1 MEKTAIVKLVV
12 NGEEASS
19 ELSRLKSRVIE
30 LRTELEKAEQQ
41 GDNLSVKKLSHDLD
55 IVERQILSL
64 EETAKSVDG
73 VLSGLSYQN
82 NEKLYS
88 RITTSDLASQLTKN
102 RAAFADQLSGIS
114 IFELSSVFDALYK
127 KFSSDSTTYPF
138 EYKLPNDIVLSFKNA
153 TELRSILDDFI
164 KSVSS
169 LVNAFDWLRFNVDI
183 WPNFLKRKKAPS
195 TLSWLDFDPR
205 TFPSGYPGRRYDIN
219 TDLEQEKTNH
229 YISFASGEISKL
241 DMQVA
246 DIESEIKANNRLL
259 ATGLISEKERHS
271 LVLKNLNLE
280 KRLSYLLDKE
290 LTKDKEKLDEE
301 EFQRKRDDIYNRYQ
315 TELQELKSL
324 FDQGLISQKSMT
336 KKDLDY
342 RIAMYTEL
350 LELYKKGSYAHYDV
364 QRKLNDLLKK
374 QMMENVK
381 AVDAAVQTIVSRY
394 FPKNSTSNPKT
405 FSLVGT
411 TYDLRTREEK
421 ESDYKTT
428 VEAIEILR
436 KRLIDSSNGDAGKI
450 KKVNKYMDHAAR
462 WEEINYLRSIGEKP
476 SLNWREQLEDFN
488 NWFAKDE
495 TQQIIA
501 LASNV
506 ASQISGI
513 FSNINEMIQID
524 LEVRLAKLNKYY
536 DSEIS
541 MAEGNAYKVNQL
553 EHKRQKD
560 IAKARKEA
568 SQKELNFQVF
578 QALAQTAQN
587 ALAAYGSG
595 LQAPWPMSLWLAPM
609 MAGLATAAG
618 MVQLAVIYKQQQ
630 SVNSVGYQ
638 KGGFTRSGKE
648 DEPVGV
654 VHAGEWV
661 ASQKLVNSPQTRPY
675 IDALENAQRTNTL
688 PSLTPQI
695 VEQRI
700 LVDKTDNE
708 TLAVLNALSIE
719 LTELKRSQNIHI
731 SVIHQLNERLNEPFV
746 TVNTVTGETGIKQAQ
761 DEYLRLQNNTLP
773 KIKRKKLSY

>member
-1 MEKTAIVKLVV
+1 METTATVRLVV

-19 ELSRLKSRVIE
+19 ELSRLKSRVID
-30 LRTELEKAEQQ
+30 LRTELEKAEKS
-41 GDNLSVKKLSHDLD
+41 GDKLSFKKLTHDLD

-82 NEKLYS
+82 NVKLYS

-138 EYKLPNDIVLSFKNA
+138 EYKLPNDNVLSFKNA
-153 TELRSILDDFI
+153 TELRSTLDDFV

-205 TFPSGYPGRRYDIN
+205 SFPSGYPGLRYDIN
-219 TDLEQEKTNH
+219 TELEQEKTNH
-229 YISFASGEISKL
+229 YISYASGEITKL
-241 DMQVA
+241 EMQVA

-290 LTKDKEKLDEE
+290 LSKEKEKLDEE
-301 EFQRKRDDIYNRYQ
+301 DFQRKRDEIYNRYQ

-364 QRKLNDLLKK
+364 QRKLNDLLKR
-374 QMMENVK
+374 QMMDNVK
-381 AVDAAVQTIVSRY
+381 EVDAVVQTIVSRY
-394 FPKNSTSNPKT
+394 FPNNSTSNPKT
-405 FSLVGT
+405 FSIGGT

-421 ESDYKTT
+421 ETDYKTT
-428 VEAIEILR
+428 VESINILR
-436 KRLIDSSNGDAGKI
+436 QRLIESSNGDERKI
-450 KKVNKYMDHAAR
+450 SKVNKYMDHAAR
-462 WEEINYLRSIGEKP
+462 WEEINYLRSIGENP
-476 SLNWREQLEDFN
+476 ALTWREKLEDFN

-495 TQQIIA
+495 TQRI
-501 LASNV
+501 LSMASNV
-506 ASQISGI
+506 ATQIAGI
-513 FSNINEMIQID
+513 FSNINQLIEID

-536 DSEIS
+536 DTEIS
-541 MAEGNAYKVNQL
+541 MAEGNAYKVKQL
-553 EHKRQKD
+553 ERKRQKE
-560 IAKARKEA
+560 ISKARKEA
-568 SQKELNFQVF
+568 SKKELNFQVF

-595 LQAPWPMSLWLAPM
+595 LQAPWPTSLWLAPM

-630 SVNSVGYQ
+630 SVNSVGYK
-638 KGGFTRSGKE
+638 KGGFTPKGKE

-661 ASQKLVNSPQTRPY
+661 ASQKLVNSPVTRPY
-675 IDALENAQRTNTL
+675 IDALDKAQRMNTM
-688 PSLTPQI
+688 PSLTPQ
-695 VEQRI
+695 
-700 LVDKTDNE
+700 LVDQHIILNE
-708 TLAVLNALSIE
+708 HDSELHDVLDV
-719 LTELKRSQNIHI
+719 LTAEIAELKHSQYSQV
-731 SVIHQLNERLNEPFV
+731 SVLQRLNERLNEPFV
-746 TVNTVTGETGIKQAQ
+746 TVNTVDGDAGIRQAQ
-761 DEYLRLQNNTLP
+761 QDYLRLQNNTLP
-773 KIKRKKLSY
+773 KSKRKKLPY